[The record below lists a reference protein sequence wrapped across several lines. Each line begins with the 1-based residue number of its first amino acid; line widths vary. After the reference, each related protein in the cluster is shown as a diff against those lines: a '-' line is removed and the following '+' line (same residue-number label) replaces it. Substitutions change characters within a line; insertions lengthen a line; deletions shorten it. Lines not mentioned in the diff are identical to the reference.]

1 MYSEPKLEVSFSVLG
16 WKVCGCLV

>member
-1 MYSEPKLEVSFSVLG
+1 MYSEPKIEVSFSVLG